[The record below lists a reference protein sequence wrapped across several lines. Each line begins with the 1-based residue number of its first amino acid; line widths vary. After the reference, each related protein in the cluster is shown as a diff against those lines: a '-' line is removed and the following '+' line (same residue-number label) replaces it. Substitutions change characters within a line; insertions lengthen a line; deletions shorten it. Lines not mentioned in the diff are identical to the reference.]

1 MHSHV
6 EIQADE
12 VLDVVTGKKTLVGNA
27 VEVHCEGVTVCMVQD
42 GKVTHMA
49 CDHTSHGVHPRFKA
63 VTDKMVAL
71 LGECKAKLGVDLLA
85 EVQGCPKCD
94 GSGWV
99 PMSSAAADTIL
110 TAAKML
116 GFYRGIRVGDGSSL
130 NPEKLRDT
138 LESFLS
144 SGIVASREM
153 ASMRPVGK
161 SGRAQLFKDQ
171 NKDQNGG
178 ESNGTG

>member
-1 MHSHV
+1 MPRRV

-12 VLDVVTGKKTLVGNA
+12 VLDVVTGKETLVGDV
-27 VEVHCEGVTVCMVQD
+27 VEVRCEGVTVCMIQD
-42 GKVTHMA
+42 GKVTHLA

-63 VTDKMVAL
+63 VTDKMVTL

-99 PMSSAAADTIL
+99 PMASAAADTTL
-110 TAAKML
+110 TAARLL
-116 GFYRGIRVGDGSSL
+116 GFYRGIKVGDGLAL
-130 NPEKLRDT
+130 NPDQVRDT

-153 ASMRPVGK
+153 ASMRPVSE
-161 SGRAQLFKDQ
+161 SGRAHLFKDQ
-171 NKDQNGG
+171 NRG
-178 ESNGTG
+178 ESNGTE